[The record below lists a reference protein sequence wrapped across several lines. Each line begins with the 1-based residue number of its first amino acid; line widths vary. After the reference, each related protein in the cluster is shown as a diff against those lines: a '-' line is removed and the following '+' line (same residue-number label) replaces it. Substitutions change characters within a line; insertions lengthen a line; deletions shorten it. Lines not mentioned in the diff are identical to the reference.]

1 VLTLDPSILT
11 RRFDSDALEQVDN
24 MKYSL
29 QQSEFLVG
37 CVCVL
42 LASKF
47 YEIDDNL
54 IMISE
59 IQRFHCKFNDLPWSR
74 HDPPL
79 SYDSVVNS
87 EL

>member
-1 VLTLDPSILT
+1 
-11 RRFDSDALEQVDN
+11 

-87 EL
+87 ELQYLLRLEWNMHRLLPLDVL